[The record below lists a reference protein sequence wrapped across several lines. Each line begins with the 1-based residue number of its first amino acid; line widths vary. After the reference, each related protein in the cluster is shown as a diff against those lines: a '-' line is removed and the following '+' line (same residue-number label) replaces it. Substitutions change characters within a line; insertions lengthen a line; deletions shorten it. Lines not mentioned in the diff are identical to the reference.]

1 MFTGTLYIQLLLVK
15 LQQELQNNCTSETDL
30 TGKNKRDVQRP
41 VKPIR
46 KLPPDSRPLL
56 RSEGVL
62 SEIDVST

>member
-15 LQQELQNNCTSETDL
+15 LQQEP
-30 TGKNKRDVQRP
+30 RP